1 MLLRLEAAL
10 ALVSRALLGGAALA
24 VLAMTALVALS
35 VVMRYFVGSPFAFTE
50 ELVALLYLAMVF
62 FTIPIGTLRREH
74 IVVTVCVERAGPRW
88 QRLLALLAT
97 LVMVVFAVWFV
108 YETYAF
114 TAFSRKQEA
123 RSDHVGILLWPW
135 MAIMP
140 ATIALVGVI
149 AVLRG
154 WQSLRN
160 SRVGIESAPGN
171 LGGDRL

>member
-1 MLLRLEAAL
+1 MRLRFEATLE
-10 ALVSRALLGGAALA
+10 VISRALLASAAFA
-24 VLAMTALVALS
+24 VVAMTVLVALS
-35 VVMRYFVGSPFAFTE
+35 VIMRYVVGSPFAFTE

-62 FTIPIGTLRREH
+62 LTIPIGTLRREH
-74 IVVTVCVERAGPRW
+74 IVVTVCVERAGPRLK
-88 QRLLALLAT
+88 RLLGLAAA

-114 TAFSRKQEA
+114 TAFSRKLEA

-140 ATIALVGVI
+140 ATMALVGVI
-149 AVLRG
+149 AVARG

-160 SRVGIESAPGN
+160 PRAENASAPDKP
-171 LGGDRL
+171 GGDRL

>member
-1 MLLRLEAAL
+1 MSRLDAAL
-10 ALVSRALLGGAALA
+10 ALASRALLGGAALA
-24 VLAMTALVALS
+24 VLAMTALVARS
-35 VVMRYFVGSPFAFTE
+35 VFMRYLVDSPFAFTE

-74 IVVTVCVERAGPRW
+74 VVVTVCVERAGPRL
-88 QRLLALLAT
+88 QRVLRLAAAV
-97 LVMVVFAVWFV
+97 VMIVFTFWFV
-108 YETYAF
+108 CETYAF
-114 TAFSRKQEA
+114 TAFSRKLEA

-140 ATIALVGVI
+140 ATVALVGVI
-149 AVLRG
+149 AAVRG

-160 SRVGIESAPGN
+160 PRVGIESAPGN